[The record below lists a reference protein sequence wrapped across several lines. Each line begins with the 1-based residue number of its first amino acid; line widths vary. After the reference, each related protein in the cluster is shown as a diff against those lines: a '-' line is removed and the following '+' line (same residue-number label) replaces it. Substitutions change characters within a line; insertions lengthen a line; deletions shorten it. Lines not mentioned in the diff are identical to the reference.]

1 MKKKFFQKI
10 FKSFGYSIL
19 SIIFGKIEK
28 IIETNDD
35 NRIEV
40 KVIKKEENLNYNIYK
55 INEGRLYT
63 DRIQDTAAIIDNKII
78 NGPSFKFRNRKD
90 YKIYNAN
97 VQDNIVLKKGT
108 PRRLR
113 NLDGMVLSLL
123 TGGAG
128 NKNYWHWLYDVLPR
142 VGLCSESINLNKIDF
157 FLIPSLLK
165 NFQNESLDIL
175 NIPRQKRLSSEK
187 FRHIKAKELIMTDH
201 PVVTTG
207 DATKDIQNIP
217 LWITKW
223 LKSVFI
229 YNETKNKKNDKPFIY
244 IDRNESVLNDPPMRI
259 ISNENEVKKYLK
271 DNNFESVKLGE
282 VSFKEQID
290 LFNNAECIV
299 GLHGAGFANLSF
311 CKPNTK
317 VIELKGINAGPV
329 IENLAKKN
337 KLNYSSISLEAK
349 QIYKLDFPNQH
360 GSIEIPINTL
370 KEALEK
376 K

>member
-10 FKSFGYSIL
+10 FKTFGYSIL

-28 IIETNDD
+28 IIETNSD

-78 NGPSFKFRNRKD
+78 NGPSFQFRNRKD

-113 NLDGMVLSLL
+113 NLDGVVLSLL

-128 NKNYWHWLYDVLPR
+128 NNNYWHWLYDVLPR
-142 VGLCSESINLNKIDF
+142 IGLCSESINLNKLDF

-175 NIPRQKRLSSEK
+175 NIPRDKRLSSEK

-207 DATKDIQNIP
+207 DATK
-217 LWITKW
+217 
-223 LKSVFI
+223 
-229 YNETKNKKNDKPFIY
+229 Y
-244 IDRNESVLNDPPMRI
+244 
-259 ISNENEVKKYLK
+259 
-271 DNNFESVKLGE
+271 
-282 VSFKEQID
+282 SFMD
-290 LFNNAECIV
+290 Y
-299 GLHGAGFANLSF
+299 
-311 CKPNTK
+311 K
-317 VIELKGINAGPV
+317 V
-329 IENLAKKN
+329 AKKCVH
-337 KLNYSSISLEAK
+337 L
-349 QIYKLDFPNQH
+349 Q
-360 GSIEIPINTL
+360 
-370 KEALEK
+370 
-376 K
+376 